1 MSQCISHASQRYKEK
16 APKAIVPEAFN
27 TNLTFLGFRATN
39 ERKISPVKH
48 QSKFG
53 FISENAPK
61 NENGRLVSLVK
72 DDGIDNTYFTYDDG
86 TGRR

>member
-61 NENGRLVSLVK
+61 NLHFPQKIKKSRNVK
-72 DDGIDNTYFTYDDG
+72 ETECLMFG
-86 TGRR
+86 